1 MNRKEESRNY
11 KMSDANLV
19 QLSDSIHNTANR
31 DITELG
37 DYGVD
42 AGTLTTL
49 MAARDVFSDNP
60 TDEELSADMVIATQ
74 NKNAERENLRISIR
88 QIADRAR
95 IKYGEQ
101 DGKFRKFGVDL
112 LSKQSDNDLV
122 RTGRRVVRA
131 ATEYEADLATEGLT
145 PIMITDLSTLT
156 DTFDDLIDLQDAAI
170 KERDVAVDVRI
181 RLGNDLYA
189 LLTNLAAKGKLCWQ
203 DNNEAKY
210 NDYVITSSSGGST
223 AEVVSGSV
231 ASNEVVNASVTGITD
246 TTTLRLE
253 NTGDAMLEFFF
264 ASSPTD
270 DNGPMMISV
279 PPHTSE
285 SHSAVALGY
294 SEADGR
300 DRFNVFNSDG
310 MPGSYL
316 ISWE

>member
-1 MNRKEESRNY
+1 MNRKEETRNY

-19 QLSDSIHNTANR
+19 QLSDSIHNTATR

-74 NKNAERENLRISIR
+74 SKNGERENLRISIR

-131 ATEYEADLATEGLT
+131 ATEYEPDLATEGLT
-145 PIMITDLSTLT
+145 AIMITDLSSLT
-156 DTFDDLIDLQDAAI
+156 DTFDDLIDLQDAAV

-181 RLGNDLYA
+181 RLGNGVYDL
-189 LLTNLAAKGKLCWQ
+189 LSNLAAKGKLCWQ
-203 DNNEAKY
+203 DTNEAKY
-210 NDYVITSSSGGST
+210 NDYVITSTSGGST
-223 AEVVSGSV
+223 AEVVSGTV
-231 ASNEVVNASVTGITD
+231 ASNEVINTSVTGITD
-246 TTTLRLE
+246 TTVLNLE
-253 NTGDAMLEFFF
+253 TRE
-264 ASSPTD
+264 
-270 DNGPMMISV
+270 
-279 PPHTSE
+279 
-285 SHSAVALGY
+285 
-294 SEADGR
+294 
-300 DRFNVFNSDG
+300 
-310 MPGSYL
+310 MPC
-316 ISWE
+316 